1 MTTITDKSFLFFE
14 LVDQDFHKA
23 AATTPGI
30 YDSAGY

>member
-1 MTTITDKSFLFFE
+1 MNKSFLFSE

-23 AATTPGI
+23 AATNAGI